1 MQGNTDSTGV
11 TEKASLSSS
20 QINPETNTGQNGANY
35 ERTKI
40 YTYNIGNDCND

>member
-11 TEKASLSSS
+11 IEEASLSS
-20 QINPETNTGQNGANY
+20 QINPGTNTGQNGANY

-40 YTYNIGNDCND
+40 YTQNIGNDCND